1 MSRDRSKP
9 GKTMKFKNIYPFA
22 LSILSFWAAV
32 KLYFTFVFLL
42 GFPDG
47 FIAER
52 EAAEEPLAI
61 YLGWF
66 FVAMG
71 VVFLWLGVRS
81 HRADVKRPV
90 IYACVLIVLVAAA
103 CGALDLHY
111 RNTMMDS
118 RGG

>member
-1 MSRDRSKP
+1 M
-9 GKTMKFKNIYPFA
+9 
-22 LSILSFWAAV
+22 
-32 KLYFTFVFLL
+32 L

-52 EAAEEPLAI
+52 EAAEEPLAT

-66 FVAMG
+66 FVAI
-71 VVFLWLGVRS
+71 LSYRT
-81 HRADVKRPV
+81 DVKRPA

-111 RNTMMDS
+111 RSTMMDS

>member
-1 MSRDRSKP
+1 
-9 GKTMKFKNIYPFA
+9 MKFKNIYPFA
-22 LSILSFWAAV
+22 LSILSFWAAQ

-71 VVFLWLGVRS
+71 AVFIGLGVRS
-81 HRADVKRPV
+81 FRADVKSPV
-90 IYACVLIVLVAAA
+90 ISACILIVLVAAA
-103 CGALDLHY
+103 CGALDLYY
-111 RNTMMDS
+111 RSTMMDS

>member
-1 MSRDRSKP
+1 M
-9 GKTMKFKNIYPFA
+9 
-22 LSILSFWAAV
+22 
-32 KLYFTFVFLL
+32 L

-52 EAAEEPLAI
+52 EAAEEPLAT

-71 VVFLWLGVRS
+71 VVFIGLGVLSYRT
-81 HRADVKRPV
+81 DVKRPA

-111 RNTMMDS
+111 RSTMMDS